1 MFNLMCGNTHFT
13 ENRIV
18 CLQTRC
24 RSENA
29 LADYKYRGGG
39 AFILQNLSLVKLV
52 FYHANKK
59 IHLTKFYKI

>member
-18 CLQTRC
+18 CLQTRS

-39 AFILQNLSLVKLV
+39 GFYFTKSFVGKISILPCK
-52 FYHANKK
+52 
-59 IHLTKFYKI
+59 